1 MRAGTREAAALLAL
15 ALWSGRAA
23 ADVDPRVLE
32 SAQAALAKDPARAQQ
47 ILEQAYRSSRDPQ
60 LFLHLGRA
68 ALAAGRK
75 AGAADLF
82 RRYLDSLGERTDEAA
97 QREVAAH
104 LNSLGA
110 TLGEVL
116 VTAEGGG
123 LLLVDGHLVGALPLP
138 GPVLVEAGPHRFRVE
153 VGPKRYETDE
163 LTVPAGRQADLR
175 LSPGARGTAVA
186 VLTLSPVVLLRI
198 LGSAERLLTPAVQR
212 AALEAAQ
219 REHAVLYPREKTAAL
234 FAPRPAACP
243 DEPVCL
249 SEAAAEAQARA
260 LLSLR
265 VQQEGGRS
273 VLAAEMVDVPSGD
286 VSATESAPLPGD
298 DPGRAAAVGALVKKV
313 LASGLLRK
321 RGTLAIGS
329 LPSGATVI
337 VDERV
342 RGTTPLERAALAG
355 RHAIRLELAGHAPY
369 RTEVEVGAGQTASV
383 QGQLVPSGTPT
394 GPLATGPSA
403 PTGRPAWRLATG
415 GVLLG
420 AGALLAGFGISALS
434 VNGGCADVVAP
445 LPDAE
450 CDYFYGT
457 RAVGGSLLGV
467 GVAAA
472 VGGAVLL
479 ALPGP
484 KPRRVTS
491 PTGPAGP

>member
-1 MRAGTREAAALLAL
+1 MKAGTRWATVLFALTLDHGNAV
-15 ALWSGRAA
+15 

-32 SAQAALAKDPARAQQ
+32 NALAAMPRDPARAQQ
-47 ILEQAYRSSRDPQ
+47 LLEQAYRSSRDPQ

-82 RRYLDSLGERTDEAA
+82 RRYLDSLGERADEPA
-97 QREVAAH
+97 QREIAAH
-104 LNSLGA
+104 QNSLGER
-110 TLGEVL
+110 LGEVL

-153 VGPKRYETDE
+153 VGSKHYETDE

-186 VLTLSPVVLLRI
+186 VLTLSPVVLLRVI
-198 LGSAERLLTPAVQR
+198 GAAERLFTAAVLR
-212 AALEAAQ
+212 AAAEAAQ

-234 FAPRPAACP
+234 FAQRPSRCP

-249 SEAAAEAQARA
+249 TEAAAEAQARA

-265 VQQEGGRS
+265 VLQEGGRS
-273 VLAAEMVDVPSGD
+273 VLAAEMVDAPSGD
-286 VSATESAPLPGD
+286 VSAMESMPLPGD
-298 DPGRAAAVGALVKKV
+298 EPGRAATIGALVKKV
-313 LASGLLRK
+313 LGSGLLRK
-321 RGTLAIGS
+321 RGTLAVGS
-329 LPSGATVI
+329 LPSGASVI

-355 RHAIRLELAGHAPY
+355 RHVLRLELAGHAPY
-369 RTEVEVGAGQTASV
+369 RTEVEVEAGQTASV
-383 QGQLVPSGTPT
+383 QAQLAPSGAAT
-394 GPLATGPSA
+394 GSLATAPSA
-403 PTGRPAWRLATG
+403 PAGRPAWRLATG

-420 AGALLAGFGISALS
+420 TGVLLAGFGISAFS
-434 VNGGCADVVAP
+434 VNGGCADAVAP

-450 CDYFYGT
+450 CDYFYST
-457 RAVGGSLLGV
+457 RAVGGALLGV
-467 GVAAA
+467 GAAA
-472 VGGAVLL
+472 AIGGVVLL

-484 KPRRVTS
+484 KP
-491 PTGPAGP
+491 PTKAPPTPAGP

>member
-1 MRAGTREAAALLAL
+1 MRAGARGAAALFALTLA
-15 ALWSGRAA
+15 SGSAA

-32 SAQAALAKDPARAQQ
+32 SALAVMAKDPARAQHL
-47 ILEQAYRSSRDPQ
+47 LEQAYRSSRDPQ

-82 RRYLDSLGERTDEAA
+82 RRYLDSLGERADEPA
-97 QREVAAH
+97 QREIAAH
-104 LNSLGA
+104 LNSLGEK
-110 TLGEVL
+110 LGEVL

-123 LLLVDGHLVGALPLP
+123 LLLVDGQLVGALPLP

-153 VGPKRYETDE
+153 VGSKRYETDE

-175 LSPGARGTAVA
+175 MSPGARGTAVA
-186 VLTLSPVVLLRI
+186 VLTLSPVVLLRVV
-198 LGSAERLLTPAVQR
+198 GTAERLLSPAVLR
-212 AALEAAQ
+212 AAGEAAQ

-234 FAPRPAACP
+234 FAQRAAGCP

-249 SEAAAEAQARA
+249 SEVAAEAQARA

-265 VQQEGGRS
+265 VQKEGSRS
-273 VLAAEMVDVPSGD
+273 VLAAEMVDAPSGD
-286 VSATESAPLPGD
+286 VSATESTPLPAD
-298 DPGRAAAVGALVKKV
+298 EPGRAAAVGALIKKA
-313 LASGLLRK
+313 LSSGLLRK

-342 RGTTPLERAALAG
+342 RGKTPLERAALAG
-355 RHAIRLELAGHAPY
+355 RHAIRLELTGHAPY
-369 RTEVEVGAGQTASV
+369 LTEVEVGPGQTASV
-383 QGQLVPSGTPT
+383 QAQLVPAGAATGT
-394 GPLATGPSA
+394 LATTPSA
-403 PTGRPAWRLATG
+403 KAGRPVWRLATG

-420 AGALLAGFGISALS
+420 AGVLLAGFGISALS
-434 VNGGCADVVAP
+434 VNGGCADAVAP

-457 RAVGGSLLGV
+457 RAVGGALLGV
-467 GVAAA
+467 GAASMI
-472 VGGAVLL
+472 GGAVLL

-484 KPRRVTS
+484 KPRR
-491 PTGPAGP
+491 